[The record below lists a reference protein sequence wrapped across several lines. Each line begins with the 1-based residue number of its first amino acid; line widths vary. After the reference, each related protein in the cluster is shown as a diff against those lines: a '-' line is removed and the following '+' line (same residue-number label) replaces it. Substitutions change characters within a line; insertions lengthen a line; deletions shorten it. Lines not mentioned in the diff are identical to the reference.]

1 MKKPEM
7 HMNDRTN
14 PLPLQPGRRAVLRAG
29 AAATT
34 LALLPTSWAQAAYP
48 SRPITIVVPSAPGGA
63 LDLIARRL
71 GQRLSDSWKTSVI
84 VDNKAGGVG
93 TIGTHA
99 VVRAKPDGH
108 TLLLINAP
116 LVQVPWL
123 MKLPYDPLTDLTP
136 VAKIADS
143 YSMLAVH
150 KSSPAKTL
158 EEFVALAKAAPGKLS
173 FGSWGAGTSTH
184 LWGLLLS
191 RQAGLDMIHVP
202 YNGAAPVVN
211 ALLGEQISC
220 AFVDAGSSRA
230 HADSFRFLASIG
242 TRRMPDRPELPTLRE
257 KGYSGFEQVGWA
269 GLFVPAGVPR
279 EVVAFMSEG
288 ITQAMQGPELT
299 QSIGALGMVP
309 TAMPSEAFA
318 ALVRSDYAFWG
329 KVIRELGVVANS

>member
-1 MKKPEM
+1 
-7 HMNDRTN
+7 MNPSTN
-14 PLPLQPGRRAVLRAG
+14 PMPTGPRRRSLLRIG

-34 LALLPTSWAQAAYP
+34 AALLPTSWAMAGYP
-48 SRPITIVVPSAPGGA
+48 SRPVTIVVPSAPGGA

-71 GQRLSDSWKTSVI
+71 GQRLGERWNTSVI
-84 VDNKAGGVG
+84 VENKAGGVG
-93 TIGTHA
+93 TIGANA

-123 MKLPYDPLTDLTP
+123 MKLPYDPLKDLSA

-150 KSSPAKTL
+150 KSSPIKTL
-158 EEFVALAKAAPGKLS
+158 EEFVAMAKAAPGKVS
-173 FGSWGAGTSTH
+173 FGSWGPGTSTH

-202 YNGAAPVVN
+202 YNGAAPMVN
-211 ALLGEQISC
+211 ALLGEQIGC

-230 HADSFRFLASIG
+230 NAESFRFLASVG
-242 TRRMPDRPELPTLRE
+242 MRRMPDRPELPTLRE
-257 KGYSGFEQVGWA
+257 RGFSGFDQIGWA

-279 EVVAFMSEG
+279 ELVAFMSES

-309 TAMPSEAFA
+309 TAMQADAFSA
-318 ALVRSDYAFWG
+318 VVRSDYAFWG
-329 KVIRELGVVANS
+329 QVIRELGVSANS

>member
-1 MKKPEM
+1 
-7 HMNDRTN
+7 MNDWTN
-14 PLPLQPGRRAVLRAG
+14 PALLRPVRRTVLRAAA
-29 AAATT
+29 AAATV
-34 LALLPTSWAQAAYP
+34 ALMPRSWAVTGYP
-48 SRPITIVVPSAPGGA
+48 SRPVTIVVPSAPGGA

-71 GQRLSDSWKTSVI
+71 GQRLGERWNTSVI

-93 TIGTHA
+93 TIGTAA

-123 MKLPYDPLTDLTP
+123 MKLPYDPLKDLSA

-150 KSSPAKTL
+150 RNSPIKTL
-158 EEFVALAKAAPGKLS
+158 EEFVAAVKAAPGKFS
-173 FGSWGAGTSTH
+173 FGSWGPGTSTH

-202 YNGAAPVVN
+202 YNGAAPMVN
-211 ALLGEQISC
+211 ALLGEQINC

-230 HADSFRFLASIG
+230 NAESFRFLASIG
-242 TRRMPDRPELPTLRE
+242 TRRMQDRPELPTLRE
-257 KGYSGFEQVGWA
+257 KGYSGFDQIGWA

-279 EVVAFMSEG
+279 DLLVFMSEA
-288 ITQAMQGPELT
+288 ITQAMQSPELNA
-299 QSIGALGMVP
+299 SVAALAMVP
-309 TAMPSEAFA
+309 TAMQADEFS
-318 ALVRSDYAFWG
+318 ALVRSDHAFWG
-329 KVIRELGVVANS
+329 KVIRELGVSPNS